1 MSCVVDEALG
11 SSISDTTSMESM
23 RLNENVQNIVFYM
36 QPLGER
42 RPSQQGLEEHVKEE
56 FACEA
61 LGQEASRSRGKPRHE
76 MSRKNTQ
83 TW

>member
-1 MSCVVDEALG
+1 MSSVADEVLG
-11 SSISDTTSMESM
+11 SSISDKTSMESM

-56 FACEA
+56 LACE
-61 LGQEASRSRGKPRHE
+61 LWDRKPAGAE
-76 MSRKNTQ
+76 GNPGMK
-83 TW
+83 